1 MNLPMVD
8 FQPAKQAFRRV
19 FVEKVVGRRE
29 NKRNDGEGGEKEVF
43 SSSLPLPL
51 SFLFFALAQY
61 SASTLR
67 SNS

>member
-19 FVEKVVGRRE
+19 FVEKVGRRQ

-61 SASTLR
+61 FAPTLR

>member
-19 FVEKVVGRRE
+19 FVEKVGRRE

-43 SSSLPLPL
+43 SS
-51 SFLFFALAQY
+51 FFALAQY
-61 SASTLR
+61 FAPTLR